1 MFSQESKEDK
11 DNDTFALRLAMDNL
25 NLYVYSQSTLSL
37 PVGKKKSFRKWWQL
51 MKMTNAF
58 SLEPT
63 NGPNKLDYFDS
74 LGYKDM
80 PRYTHKRIGPIRKFH
95 RK

>member
-1 MFSQESKEDK
+1 
-11 DNDTFALRLAMDNL
+11 
-25 NLYVYSQSTLSL
+25 
-37 PVGKKKSFRKWWQL
+37 

-80 PRYTHKRIGPIRKFH
+80 PRYTLKRIGPIHILRRKYSVANAVPELKFVV
-95 RK
+95 